1 MRGYFSP
8 TDQDWFTFLHGAQP
22 HDEVNFWRPSGQVFK
37 ALQPGAPLFFK
48 LKSPHDA
55 IGGFGLFARFELVSA
70 SLAWDAFGLR
80 NGATSFDELC
90 RRIERYRGSSEPL
103 RSYQLG
109 CIMLSQPVFFDEAEW
124 IPQPSDSGSG
134 RSWQARAAI

>member
-8 TDQDWFTFLHGAQP
+8 TDQDWFTFLRERQP
-22 HDEVNFWRPSGQVFK
+22 HDEVNFWRPSGQAFK